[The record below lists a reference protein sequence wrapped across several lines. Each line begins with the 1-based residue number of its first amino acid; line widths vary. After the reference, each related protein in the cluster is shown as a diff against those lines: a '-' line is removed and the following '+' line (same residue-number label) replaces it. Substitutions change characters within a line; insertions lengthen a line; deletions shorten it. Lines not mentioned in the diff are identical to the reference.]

1 MYLFFFASRRR
12 HTRCALVTG
21 VQTCALPFCFFLQRF
36 HAFIDVEFSQ
46 VRDTQVG
53 EVSTVAIEIAFR
65 LMAGDSC
72 DDELP
77 LTNALR
83 HSPQDQLVALLVL
96 MSPNDDERTPPI
108 SHGPSVPRI
117 PLPATRCEAGRA
129 NFQRLPRQNVCCC
142 GQCQCGHGARSER
155 KSTRL
160 NSTH

>member
-1 MYLFFFASRRR
+1 MITARKEHACCIPQWVRR
-12 HTRCALVTG
+12 
-21 VQTCALPFCFFLQRF
+21 FCLQRF

-53 EVSTVAIEIAFR
+53 EGSTVAIEIAFR

-96 MSPNDDERTPPI
+96 MSPNDDERTLPI

-129 NFQRLPRQNVCCC
+129 N
-142 GQCQCGHGARSER
+142 RSEEHTSELQSLLR
-155 KSTRL
+155 ISYAVFCLKKK
-160 NSTH
+160 N